1 MGIRIR
7 SGRITAGVAAVTLLA
22 AGCASA
28 QAVQPPRAVQPPL
41 AVSRGTAAAE
51 PTADPGPY
59 GAGDTAFGL
68 NVLHAWCQ
76 SEPADNLVL
85 SPASLAT
92 GLGMAYLGS
101 RGSTAQAMASVL
113 HLPGVGAG
121 GSGADAGTN
130 PAADQALLA
139 GLQARTAA
147 LGQLNGPGVKLAA
160 SNQVWADPSLPTLRS
175 YLNALAT
182 AYRAGVN
189 RVPMLTNPAQAA
201 QQIDQAISAA
211 TDGQIPKLLS
221 PGMLHGLGWVLTS
234 ALYLNAVWATPFQP
248 SKTAPG
254 QFTTATGKTVTANF
268 MNGSGFRV
276 GTADGWTG
284 VSLPYRGG
292 KVAMVALLPPAS
304 SANTATASSCATPSV
319 AALDAITD
327 ASRLGSLVL
336 PKVNLRSDASMKDLL
351 SGLGMGIAFGGG
363 ANFSGLSS
371 QACCIGVVQQAATLR
386 VNEKGTVAAAA
397 TAVGIVASAAQ
408 APVGPQ
414 IVFNRPY
421 LLLVTSVTTGEPL
434 FVVRVANPATS

>member
-1 MGIRIR
+1 MAIQLR
-7 SGRITAGVAAVTLLA
+7 SGRITATVAAVTLLA

-28 QAVQPPRAVQPPL
+28 QAAQPPGAVQQPVG
-41 AVSRGTAAAE
+41 VSRGVAATE
-51 PTADPGPY
+51 PTADAGPY
-59 GAGDTAFGL
+59 GAGDTSFGL

-76 SEPADNLVL
+76 SEPTSNLVL

-113 HLPGVGAG
+113 HLPGAG
-121 GSGADAGTN
+121 SAAGPGTD

-147 LGQLNGPGVKLAA
+147 LSALNGPGVKLAA
-160 SNQVWADPSLPTLRS
+160 SNQVWADPSLPTQRG

-189 RVPMLTNPAQAA
+189 RVPVRTDPAQAA
-201 QQIDQAISAA
+201 QQINRAISAA

-221 PGMLHGLGWVLTS
+221 PAMLHDLGWVLTS
-234 ALYLNAVWATPFQP
+234 ALYLNAVWAKPFQA
-248 SKTAPG
+248 SETTPG
-254 QFTTATGKTVTANF
+254 QFSTAAGATVTANF
-268 MNGSGFRV
+268 MNGTDFRV
-276 GTADGWTG
+276 GTAGGWTG

-292 KVAMVALLPPAS
+292 KVAMVALLPPG
-304 SANTATASSCATPSV
+304 SAPSSCAVPSV
-319 AALDAITD
+319 TALNAITA
-327 ASRLGSLVL
+327 ASTQGSVVL
-336 PKVNLRSDASMKDLL
+336 PKVNLRSDTSMKDLL

-386 VNEKGTVAAAA
+386 VDEKGTVAAAA
-397 TAVGIVASAAQ
+397 TAVGIVSTAMP
-408 APVGPQ
+408 APVGPK

-421 LLLVTSVTTGEPL
+421 LLLVTSVATGEPL
-434 FVVRVANPATS
+434 FLVRVTNPAAS

>member
-1 MGIRIR
+1 MAIHLR
-7 SGRITAGVAAVTLLA
+7 SGRITASVAAVTLAA

-28 QAVQPPRAVQPPL
+28 QAAQPPQAAQQPL
-41 AVSRGTAAAE
+41 TVSRGVATAE
-51 PTADPGPY
+51 PTADAAPY
-59 GAGDTAFGL
+59 GAGDTTFGL

-76 SEPADNLVL
+76 SEPAKNLVL

-101 RGSTAQAMASVL
+101 RGSTAQAIASVL
-113 HLPGVGAG
+113 HLPG
-121 GSGADAGTN
+121 AGTD

-147 LGQLNGPGVKLAA
+147 LGELNGPGVKLAA
-160 SNQVWADPSLPTLRS
+160 SNQVWAAPSMPTLRS

-182 AYRAGVN
+182 AYRAGVD
-189 RVPMLTNPAQAA
+189 RVPIMTNPAKAA
-201 QQIDQAISAA
+201 RQIDQAISAA

-221 PGMLHGLGWVLTS
+221 PAMLHDLGWVLTS
-234 ALYLNAVWATPFQP
+234 ALYLNAVWAKPFQA
-248 SKTAPG
+248 SETTPG
-254 QFTTATGKTVTANF
+254 QFTTAGGATVTANF
-268 MNGSGFRV
+268 MNGTGFRV

-292 KVAMVALLPPAS
+292 KVAMVALLPPGS
-304 SANTATASSCATPSV
+304 TASSCAMPSV
-319 AALDAITD
+319 AALDAIT
-327 ASRLGSLVL
+327 AGSRQGSIVL
-336 PKVNLRSDASMKDLL
+336 PKVNLQSDASMKDLL

-371 QACCIGVVQQAATLR
+371 QACCIGVVQQDATLR

-397 TAVGIVASAAQ
+397 TAVGIVSTALP
-408 APVGPQ
+408 APVGPK

-421 LLLVTSVTTGEPL
+421 LLLVTSVATGEPL